1 MTNKPIALTDRQEAV
16 IRRLISQGRYRNA
29 DEVLDDVLSV
39 IERFEAMR
47 ADRRL
52 TVPVN
57 AEGGRAAAQTKR
69 PREITA
75 LDCWVTQLQPPS
87 GTA

>member
-1 MTNKPIALTDRQEAV
+1 MTNRPIVLTDRQETV

-57 AEGGRAAAQTKR
+57 GEGGRAAAQTKR
-69 PREITA
+69 PRVFTA